1 MADPRDRLMRCF
13 SAVFSRMSEPDI
25 LRASVDST
33 DRWDSLATV
42 SLFAVV
48 EEEFGIEI
56 KIEDIENLVSFE
68 SFLNYVSIDT
78 AVS

>member
-1 MADPRDRLMRCF
+1 MADPRDRLVRCF
-13 SAVFSRMSEPDI
+13 SAVFPQMSEPDI
-25 LRASVDST
+25 LRSSVDST

-56 KIEDIENLVSFE
+56 KIEDIEYLLSFNA
-68 SFLNYVSIDT
+68 FLNYVSIDT